1 LILIIE
7 RIKTGLKKRKVKV
20 FLLFLVISSF
30 AWFINNLSQSF
41 VSNTTFMLEYVNT
54 PQELLLNKKPR
65 ETIDVRLKAMGFQF
79 VGFEIR
85 KRKVQIDLS
94 KVNVKDDRYYVLPKV
109 YRRQIENQLPNSME
123 VLELENDTLFIDFIV
138 LVVKKVPVIPRNTI
152 DLAKNYMLD
161 GPINVAPS
169 MVTIRGPKSEVD
181 SITSLRTSF
190 LDIENITDDFS
201 QEHALVL
208 HNELTMTRVTPSSV
222 TISGK
227 VFRFSEKV
235 VSVPVTMIN
244 VPDSIKVRMFPDH
257 VKVLCQGTI
266 KALKSLNTSD
276 FKIISDYGQ
285 IEKVANNRLPLR
297 MDDFPENLSNATLLI
312 KEVEFILRRE

>member
-20 FLLFLVISSF
+20 FLLFLVF
-30 AWFINNLSQSF
+30 ASLAWLINNLSQSF
-41 VSNTTFMLEYVNT
+41 ISNTTFMLEYVNT
-54 PQELLLNKKPR
+54 PQDLLLNKKPKG
-65 ETIDVRLKAMGFQF
+65 TINVRLKAIGFQF

-94 KVNVKDDRYYVLPKV
+94 KVNVKDNRYYILPKV

-123 VLELENDTLFIDFIV
+123 VLELENDTLFIDFIR
-138 LVVKKVPVIPRNTI
+138 LMVKKVPVIPRTTI

-161 GPINVAPS
+161 GPITVVPS

-181 SITSLRTSF
+181 SITAIRTSF

-208 HNELTMTRVTPSSV
+208 HRELTKSTLTPSLV

-235 VSVPVTMIN
+235 VSVPITMIN
-244 VPDSIKVRMFPDH
+244 VPDNIKVRMFPDH

-266 KALKSLNTSD
+266 KALKSLDTSD
-276 FKIISDYGQ
+276 FKIIADYGQ
-285 IEKVANNRLPLR
+285 IEKIANNRLPLR
-297 MDDFPENLSNATLLI
+297 MDDFPENLSKATLLV

>member
-1 LILIIE
+1 MILIIE

-20 FLLFLVISSF
+20 FLLFLVFSGL
-30 AWFINNLSQSF
+30 AWLINNLSQSF

-65 ETIDVRLKAMGFQF
+65 ATINVRLKAVGFQF

-94 KVNVKDDRYYVLPKV
+94 KVNVKDNRYYVLPKV

-138 LVVKKVPVIPRNTI
+138 LVAKKVHVIPRTTI
-152 DLAKNYMLD
+152 DLANNYMLD
-161 GPINVAPS
+161 GPIIVAPS

-181 SITSLRTSF
+181 SITSIRTSF

-208 HNELTMTRVTPSSV
+208 HRELTKSTVTPSSV

-235 VSVPVTMIN
+235 VSAPITMIN

-266 KALKSLNTSD
+266 KALKSLDISD
-276 FKIISDYGQ
+276 FKINADYEQ
-285 IEKVANNRLPLR
+285 IEKAADNRLPLR
-297 MDDFPENLSNATLLI
+297 MEDFPENLSNATLLI